1 MASTVQI
8 FSEFARLL
16 KSTVNRQANIGIL
29 VALVVV
35 IITTAIVA
43 YSDFGEVS
51 VFTFGNAQRTNIAL
65 WVLDLM
71 PAVFG
76 LWGQYVG
83 SLLAFEAGALV
94 VDQTS
99 KLRTQAEALEV
110 QVLHG
115 STYDRLT
122 DLPNRVLLHDRL
134 EQALHSARR
143 NHEKLAL
150 LVLDLD
156 NFKEINNTLGHFS
169 GDLLLKQMAS
179 RLRAT
184 IRDTD
189 TVARLGGDEYAVL
202 LTDLNDSEDVLRVA
216 EKLCAAIEP
225 RFVLGGININM
236 LMSVGIVYF
245 PEHGEDVDSLLQ
257 KADVALY
264 LAKQTKGFSVKVY
277 SPEQDKHSPRKLTLM
292 GDLRRAIEGG
302 ELILHYQPKVDIGTH
317 RIVAVESLVR
327 WEHPEFGMLPPGDFI
342 ALAERTGLIRPMT
355 YWVVD
360 EALKQCARWRD
371 IGFEIDVA
379 VNVPVS
385 VLLDK
390 PLPET
395 ITKLLSRYKLPAK
408 SLVVEIT
415 ESSLMEDQQF
425 ALQLLTH
432 LASLG
437 VRISIDD
444 FGTGYSSLA
453 YLRRLPVSEIKVDQS
468 FVMSMLENEN
478 DKVIVRATIGLAHNL
493 GMSVIAEGV
502 AEKEI
507 YRQLGIMGCDLAQG
521 YYISKPV
528 PGDELGHLLGNSEWS
543 LR

>member
-1 MASTVQI
+1 MSSTVQI

-29 VALVVV
+29 VALLTV
-35 IITTAIVA
+35 IVTTIVVA
-43 YSDFGEVS
+43 YFNYGEVS
-51 VFTFGNAQRTNIAL
+51 VLAFGNAQRTNIAL

-71 PAVFG
+71 PVIFG

-99 KLRTQAEALEV
+99 KLRNQAEALEV

-134 EQALHSARR
+134 EQALNSARR
-143 NHEKLAL
+143 NQEKLAL

-169 GDLLLKQMAS
+169 GDLLLKQVAS
-179 RLRAT
+179 RLRAAVRE
-184 IRDTD
+184 ID

-202 LTDLNDSEDVLRVA
+202 LNDLKDAEHARQVA
-216 EKLCAAIEP
+216 GKLCEAIEP
-225 RFVLGGININM
+225 RYVLGGINVNM
-236 LMSVGIVYF
+236 LMSVGIVCF
-245 PEHGEDVDSLLQ
+245 PEHGDDVDSLLQ

-264 LAKQTKGFSVKVY
+264 IAKQTQGFSINVY
-277 SPEQDKHSPRKLTLM
+277 SPDQDKHSTRKLTLM
-292 GDLRRAIEGG
+292 GDLRRAIEEG
-302 ELILHYQPKVDIGTH
+302 ELMLHFQPKVDIATR
-317 RIVAVESLVR
+317 RIVAVEALVR
-327 WEHPEFGMLPPGDFI
+327 WNHPEYGMLPPGDFI

-355 YWVVD
+355 YWVVE
-360 EALKQCARWRD
+360 EALQQCARWQAL
-371 IGFEIDVA
+371 GFSVDVA

-390 PLPET
+390 VLPET
-395 ITKLLSRYKLPAK
+395 ILLLLSRYNLAAK
-408 SLVVEIT
+408 RLVVEIT
-415 ESSLMEDQQF
+415 ESSLMEDQEY
-425 ALQLLTH
+425 ALQLLNH
-432 LASLG
+432 LSSLG
-437 VRISIDD
+437 IGISIDD

-453 YLRRLPVSEIKVDQS
+453 YLRRLPVSEIKIDQS

-502 AEKEI
+502 AGEGI
-507 YRQLGIMGCDLAQG
+507 FRQLGIMGCDLAQG

-528 PGDELGHLLGNSEWS
+528 PGAELGHLLGNSGWG